1 MGRGFGDYN
10 RISYELWD
18 ARASQQPSHPA
29 FDLSAMINAYD
40 SEAAQT
46 LNAVLCAMETKWPK
60 TVSPSDSFGAQVGN
74 TSAALA
80 VATPSPGIRIV
91 INAPPAPGTGA
102 T

>member
-1 MGRGFGDYN
+1 
-10 RISYELWD
+10 
-18 ARASQQPSHPA
+18 
-29 FDLSAMINAYD
+29 
-40 SEAAQT
+40 
-46 LNAVLCAMETKWPK
+46 METKWPK